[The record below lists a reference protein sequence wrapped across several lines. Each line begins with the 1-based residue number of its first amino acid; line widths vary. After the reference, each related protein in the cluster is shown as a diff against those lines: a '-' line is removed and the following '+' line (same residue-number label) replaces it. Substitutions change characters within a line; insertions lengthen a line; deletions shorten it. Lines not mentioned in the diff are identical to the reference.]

1 VDFITNVS
9 IILNHLFIHSV
20 NLKFKSPLGLWEL
33 LKTKTNYLSGEYM
46 DNKEIKRAV
55 KKRYAKFAQENASC
69 CPTCASKKGD
79 ITKQTEIIGY
89 SANELKNIP
98 ESAIL
103 GLGCGNPTALADL
116 KEGETV
122 LDLGSGAGI
131 DVFLS
136 ANKVGARGHV
146 IGVDMTE
153 EMIKKAEKIA
163 KENGYKNVEFRL
175 GEIENLPVKDNTV
188 DVIISNCVINLS
200 PDKLQT
206 FKEAFRVLKPG
217 GRLMVSD
224 LVTEGV
230 LPDDI
235 KKSFD
240 AWSGCIAGALEKNV
254 YLETIKKAGFRD
266 VEIVSQNRYAEKEI
280 DNRLVGK
287 ITSIKVRAYK

>member
-1 VDFITNVS
+1 
-9 IILNHLFIHSV
+9 
-20 NLKFKSPLGLWEL
+20 
-33 LKTKTNYLSGEYM
+33 M

-136 ANKVGARGHV
+136 ANKVGESGHV
-146 IGVDMTE
+146 IGVDMTK
-153 EMIKKAEKIA
+153 EMIKRAEKIA
-163 KENGYKNVEFRL
+163 KENGYKNVEFRF
-175 GEIENLPVKDNTV
+175 GEIESLPVKDNAV

-235 KKSFD
+235 MKSFD
-240 AWSGCIAGALEKNV
+240 AWSGCIAGALEKKV
-254 YLETIKKAGFRD
+254 YLETIKKAGFRN
-266 VEIVSQNRYAEKEI
+266 VKIVSQNRYTQKEI
-280 DNRLVGK
+280 DSRLVGK

>member
-1 VDFITNVS
+1 
-9 IILNHLFIHSV
+9 
-20 NLKFKSPLGLWEL
+20 
-33 LKTKTNYLSGEYM
+33 M
-46 DNKEIKRAV
+46 DDKEIKKAV
-55 KKRYAKFAQENASC
+55 KKRYAKFVQDNTSC
-69 CPTCASKKGD
+69 CPTCNSQKND
-79 ITKQTEIIGY
+79 ITKQTESIGY
-89 SANELKNIP
+89 STNELKNIP
-98 ESAIL
+98 ESAVM

-116 KEGETV
+116 KSGETV

-131 DVFLS
+131 DVFL
-136 ANKVGARGHV
+136 AATKVGENGRV

-163 KENGYKNVEFRL
+163 KENGYKNVEFRY
-175 GEIENLPVKDNTV
+175 GEIENLPVEDNTV

-217 GRLMVSD
+217 GRILISD
-224 LVTEGV
+224 LVTEGA

-240 AWSGCIAGALEKNV
+240 AWSGCIAGALEKNE
-254 YLETIKKAGFRD
+254 YLDTIKKAGFRNIK
-266 VEIVSQNRYAEKEI
+266 IVSQNSYSEKEI
-280 DNRLVGK
+280 DKRLAGK